1 VTSCSVWSPL
11 QTLGNIR
18 KSPFRMT
25 PRQRKTERGRKKNDD
40 ANKPSAALAE
50 YASGYQRGKRRLIFA
65 TFVLIAGIP
74 FTCAGAIS
82 LWTSRLP

>member
-1 VTSCSVWSPL
+1 
-11 QTLGNIR
+11 
-18 KSPFRMT
+18 MT

-65 TFVLIAGIP
+65 TFVLIA
-74 FTCAGAIS
+74 AS
-82 LWTSRLP
+82 LSRVPVLFLFGLRRFPSYFPAQNS